1 MTFRLI
7 NEFST
12 RVCVCVAFV
21 MKNIIK
27 THFKGGIKICF
38 EVGLMEINESGVPTY
53 NIYLKV

>member
-1 MTFRLI
+1 MTFKLI
-7 NEFST
+7 NEFSA

-38 EVGLMEINESGVPTY
+38 EVGLMKINESGVVTFR
-53 NIYLKV
+53 I